1 VALWIA
7 AGASPEEVAARAGHT
22 SVVTVLDRYGHLLP
36 GSEERVTDALEAMAQ
51 AAKAVPNSAVVALEQ
66 RRA

>member
-1 VALWIA
+1 MSDAQRT
-7 AGASPEEVAARAGHT
+7 ARVG
-22 SVVTVLDRYGHLLP
+22 LDRYGHLLP

-51 AAKAVPNSAVVALEQ
+51 AAKATPSASVVALDR